1 MNTIETF
8 PEMYELIDIFESIPD
23 ILDKDLDWY
32 YNESTFVLRRDN
44 EILEVIIEPA
54 INRLRLIWRDKKRI
68 RMELDLQEVAGLVI
82 TKNNGEESIK
92 VSFNDSLMKDLIVKT
107 KPYISVVWGTL
118 QDIKV

>member
-8 PEMYELIDIFESIPD
+8 PKMYELIDIFESIPE

-54 INRLRLIWRDKKRI
+54 INRLRLIWKDEKRI
-68 RMELDLQEVAGLVI
+68 RMKLDLEEIAGLTI
-82 TKNNGEESIK
+82 TKNNGEESIQ
-92 VSFNDSLMKDLIVKT
+92 VSFNDSLMIDLIVKT

-118 QDIKV
+118 RDI

>member
-8 PEMYELIDIFESIPD
+8 PEMYELIDIFESIPE

-68 RMELDLQEVAGLVI
+68 RMELDLEEVAGLVI
-82 TKNNGEESIK
+82 TKNNGEESIQ